1 MAPPVLF
8 GHRASLRRRYKGGV
22 RVVDAMN
29 VVGSRPDGWWRD
41 REGALER
48 LITEVDRWAEGAGE
62 RVVVVLEKQPRRPLE
77 TDAVEV
83 AWATRRGRNAAD
95 GEIVQRLP
103 QWLAE
108 DPDLTVV
115 TSDRDLAERV
125 RSLGGAVE
133 GAGGFLR
140 LL

>member
-1 MAPPVLF
+1 V
-8 GHRASLRRRYKGGV
+8 K
-22 RVVDAMN
+22 VVDAMN

-48 LITEVDRWAEGAGE
+48 LVAEVGRWAEEAGE
-62 RVVVVLEKQPRRPLE
+62 RVVVVLEKEPRRSLAA
-77 TDAVEV
+77 DAVEV
-83 AWATRRGRNAAD
+83 VWATKRGRNAAD
-95 GEIVQRLP
+95 AEIVERLP

-108 DPDLTVV
+108 EVDVTVV
-115 TSDRDLAERV
+115 TSDRDLADRV

>member
-1 MAPPVLF
+1 M
-8 GHRASLRRRYKGGV
+8 K
-22 RVVDAMN
+22 VVDAMN

-41 REGALER
+41 RQGAIER
-48 LITEVDRWAEGAGE
+48 LVAEVDRWAEEAGE
-62 RVVVVLEKQPRRPLE
+62 RVVVVLEKQPPSPLATE
-77 TDAVEV
+77 AVEV
-83 AWATRRGRNAAD
+83 AWTTKSGPNAAD

-108 DPDLTVV
+108 EPDVTVV
-115 TSDRDLAERV
+115 TSDRDLADRV

-140 LL
+140 RL

>member
-1 MAPPVLF
+1 M
-8 GHRASLRRRYKGGV
+8 K
-22 RVVDAMN
+22 VVDAMN

-41 REGALER
+41 REGAIER
-48 LITEVDRWAEGAGE
+48 LISEVDRWAEAAEE
-62 RVVVVLEKQPRRPLE
+62 RVVVVLEKQPRRPIP

-83 AWATRRGRNAAD
+83 AWATKRGRNAAD

-108 DPDLTVV
+108 EGDVTVV
-115 TSDRDLAERV
+115 TSDRDLADRV
-125 RSLGGAVE
+125 RSAGGTVE

>member
-1 MAPPVLF
+1 MLS
-8 GHRASLRRRYKGGV
+8 GHRASLLRRYKEGV
-22 RVVDAMN
+22 KVVDAMN

-48 LITEVDRWAEGAGE
+48 LIAEVDRWAEGSGE
-62 RVVVVLEKQPRRPLE
+62 RVVVVLEKQPRRPIA
-77 TDAVEV
+77 TAVVEV
-83 AWATRRGRNAAD
+83 AWATKRGRNAAD

-108 DPDLTVV
+108 EGDVTVV
-115 TSDRDLAERV
+115 TSDRDLADRV
-125 RSLGGAVE
+125 RSAGGAVE

>member
-1 MAPPVLF
+1 
-8 GHRASLRRRYKGGV
+8 
-22 RVVDAMN
+22 MN

-48 LITEVDRWAEGAGE
+48 LVTEVNRWAEEAGE
-62 RVVVVLEKQPRRPLE
+62 RVVVVLEKEPRRPLA

-83 AWATRRGRNAAD
+83 TWATKRGRNAAD
-95 GEIVQRLP
+95 GEIIQRLP
-103 QWLAE
+103 EWLAQE
-108 DPDLTVV
+108 ADVTVV
-115 TSDRDLAERV
+115 TSDRDLADRV

>member
-1 MAPPVLF
+1 M
-8 GHRASLRRRYKGGV
+8 K
-22 RVVDAMN
+22 VVDAMN

-41 REGALER
+41 REGAIER
-48 LITEVDRWAEGAGE
+48 LVAEVDRWAEGAGE
-62 RVVVVLEKQPRRPLE
+62 RVVVVLEKQPRRSLD
-77 TDAVEV
+77 TDVVEV
-83 AWATRRGRNAAD
+83 IWATKRGRNAAD
-95 GEIVQRLP
+95 GEIVRQLP

-108 DPDLTVV
+108 EAGVTVV

-133 GAGGFLR
+133 GAGGYLD